1 MDKDTV
7 SIYFV
12 RAALAHLAPEA
23 LPAVLRAAGIPAEM
37 LAHRQARVPARAF
50 AALWLAVA
58 HQLDD
63 EFFGLDSRRMK
74 VGSFALMCHAVLHCG
89 TLGRALRR
97 CLRSF
102 SAFLDDLHGELAVD
116 GDRAVITLHNRIA
129 DPADRRFA
137 EETYLVMLHG
147 LMCWLIGR
155 RIQLAHI
162 AFGHA
167 LPEEAREYRVMYGED
182 LAFGAER
189 TTIEF
194 DAALL
199 EAPIIQTEATLKGFL
214 RSAPQS
220 VFLKYKSTDS
230 WTARVRRRLRRCLGG
245 QVGWPTLDDLALE
258 FHVAPSTLRRRLE
271 AEGGTYQSAK
281 DDLRRDAAIH
291 HLCHSRL
298 SIAEIS
304 TLLGFQEPSAF
315 HRAFKKWTG
324 SQPGEYRAL
333 RADGRSAPGADAAAR
348 WPATAAAL
356 LSG

>member
-12 RAALAHLAPEA
+12 RAALAHLAPDA

-58 HQLDD
+58 RQLDD
-63 EFFGLDSRRMK
+63 EFFGLDARRMK
-74 VGSFALMCHAVLHCG
+74 IGSFALMCHAVLHCG
-89 TLGRALRR
+89 NLGRALKQ

-102 SAFLDDLHGELAVD
+102 SVFLDDLHGELSVE
-116 GDRAVITLHNRIA
+116 GRHAVITLHNRIA
-129 DPADRRFA
+129 DPASRRFA
-137 EETYLVMLHG
+137 EETYLVMVHG

-155 RIQLAHI
+155 RIQLLRI
-162 AFGHA
+162 AFAHA
-167 LPEEAREYRVMYGED
+167 QPEEAREYRVMYGED
-182 LAFGAER
+182 LDFGADR
-189 TTIEF
+189 SSVRF

-199 EAPIIQTEATLKGFL
+199 EAPVIQTEASLKSFL

-230 WTARVRRRLRRCLGG
+230 WTARVRRRLRRCIGG
-245 QVGWPTLDDLALE
+245 GGDWPTLDALAGE

-271 AEGGTYQSAK
+271 AEGATYQSVK
-281 DDLRRDAAIH
+281 DALRRDAAIH

-298 SIAEIS
+298 SIAEIAA
-304 TLLGFQEPSAF
+304 LLGFQEPSAF
-315 HRAFKKWTG
+315 HRAFKKWSG
-324 SQPGEYRAL
+324 SQPGEYRTL
-333 RADGRSAPGADAAAR
+333 RGELPARAPRRAAAN
-348 WPATAAAL
+348 AA
-356 LSG
+356 